1 MFLKSNNFS
10 SSHQKQQRI
19 ENYSL
24 VFQGL
29 ISVKCCITA
38 TQAQSACELNTALT
52 HLVFLELTE
61 QHGQY

>member
-38 TQAQSACELNTALT
+38 TQAQSAHELKTAFT
-52 HLVFLELTE
+52 SFLQLTE
-61 QHGQY
+61 QRGQ